1 MHVLTKFLHLLV
13 IFAIVNFCRF
23 YVDLNVGIYKFSDL
37 SLYPLSKQ
45 FLGPKVDHKKRLFNL
60 DLMKNKGGRRKTRTQ
75 FTGFMTYHLFLHLFT
90 KGEPVQTNERATT
103 VTEKCKTHFV
113 AKLHF
118 IVTLSLHLSVWF
130 ISAIPQFFFANQGI
144 YLLSVYDMHLVFGI
158 SFTTII
164 KQSIFGMF
172 DQNNE
177 ILLVFHLKPL
187 ISITSFKIWCWNSV
201 KNKIFKLIFLFS
213 KMVAIQMEKVKTS
226 QKVSFAM
233 QKLVLNLF

>member
-1 MHVLTKFLHLLV
+1 
-13 IFAIVNFCRF
+13 
-23 YVDLNVGIYKFSDL
+23 
-37 SLYPLSKQ
+37 
-45 FLGPKVDHKKRLFNL
+45 
-60 DLMKNKGGRRKTRTQ
+60 
-75 FTGFMTYHLFLHLFT
+75 
-90 KGEPVQTNERATT
+90 
-103 VTEKCKTHFV
+103 
-113 AKLHF
+113 
-118 IVTLSLHLSVWF
+118 
-130 ISAIPQFFFANQGI
+130 
-144 YLLSVYDMHLVFGI
+144 MHLVFGI

-226 QKVSFAM
+226 QEVSFAM
-233 QKLVLNLF
+233 QKLVLNLL